1 MLKEFREKLKLTNFF
16 SNGKLYIKRK
26 KKFGLQQIQRIG
38 STRSTKNPKKK
49 KKIQDY
55 TTQKTTWSPNEVT
68 KKQAHNPPNPPR
80 FRFTT
85 T

>member
-1 MLKEFREKLKLTNFF
+1 MANYILKERRSSGYKRSKEKGVQEVLK
-16 SNGKLYIKRK
+16 
-26 KKFGLQQIQRIG
+26 IQ
-38 STRSTKNPKKK
+38 KK